1 MTNLPDV
8 TQAVGPVTPEP
19 TLLTAMPRTTV
30 LSQALHPGGTPS
42 TQPESSQTPLLTPQT
57 TNLKSADKAMAFRDN
72 SVADRT
78 MLT

>member
-19 TLLTAMPRTTV
+19 TLLTTTPCTTV
-30 LSQALHPGGTPS
+30 LSLALHPGGTPS

-57 TNLKSADKAMAFRDN
+57 TNSKSADKAMAFRDN
-72 SVADRT
+72 SVADKT